1 MSNDRNDYRGNPLD
15 LIETLADVAGG
26 LGDWIANGTP
36 DSGSIAG
43 EIQQRY
49 RDHCDAW
56 SNNPSWVQQI
66 DPGARL
72 FLSNAC
78 ANWLDSQGS
87 GDPVTTPPPFEG
99 GQCAGV
105 EYEVTFQRNSFTVIS
120 CSSGTPQTFNVNQQ
134 AVSRLFG
141 PLSGGELVANGEGN
155 CGTSR
160 FTATLN
166 GFDSQGNPDSVVLWD
181 VNRAITTRISSIS
194 GSITSV
200 VRVDGQP
207 DNCGNLP
214 GETGP
219 NPNPRPDPGLDPED
233 EPFERIPGRPVLPM
247 PRITD
252 PFGEPV
258 QLPNFPLPNVEG
270 PSLYPGDDI
279 PGGEP
284 TEPGDKGDPDPP
296 TETTPGG
303 EEENTDSSRWLMGI
317 LVEVTDAPGRAPG
330 FQTQAGFVYTEAG
343 FVYQGA
349 GDELEYYEESER
361 LLSGGQYF
369 PAVKGYDTW
378 RVVANPF
385 YRLKVTPF
393 YKEKD

>member
-15 LIETLADVAGG
+15 LIETLAEVAGG
-26 LGDWIANGTP
+26 LGNWIANGNP
-36 DSGSIAG
+36 DTDSIAG

-56 SNNPSWVQQI
+56 SNGPTWVQQV

-78 ANWLDSQGS
+78 APWLDSQGS
-87 GDPVTTPPPFEG
+87 GDPVLGPPTGESLIGDDLTQYGCTTLTVRDADGDVQDTACASKIVDIRELGGMKFWDIEEGGVATTLDQFPGWTVDITFDNCCGAGTEPPP
-99 GQCAGV
+99 
-105 EYEVTFQRNSFTVIS
+105 TK
-120 CSSGTPQTFNVNQQ
+120 P
-134 AVSRLFG
+134 
-141 PLSGGELVANGEGN
+141 
-155 CGTSR
+155 
-160 FTATLN
+160 
-166 GFDSQGNPDSVVLWD
+166 
-181 VNRAITTRISSIS
+181 
-194 GSITSV
+194 
-200 VRVDGQP
+200 
-207 DNCGNLP
+207 
-214 GETGP
+214 GP

-233 EPFERIPGRPVLPM
+233 EPFERAPGQPLLPM

-252 PFGEPV
+252 PFGDPV
-258 QLPNFPLPNVEG
+258 QLPNLPIPNIEG
-270 PSLYPGDDI
+270 PSLYPGDGV

-284 TEPGDKGDPDPP
+284 TEPGDKGNPDPP
-296 TETTPGG
+296 TETAPGG
-303 EEENTDSSRWLMGI
+303 EEESTDSSRWLMGV
-317 LVEVTDAPGRAPG
+317 LVEVAAAPGRAPG

-369 PAVKGYDTW
+369 PAVRGYDTW

-393 YKEKD
+393 YKEKE

>member
-56 SNNPSWVQQI
+56 SNGPTWVQQI

-78 ANWLDSQGS
+78 SPWLDSQGS
-87 GDPVTTPPPFEG
+87 GDPSVGSGPPIAAPGDDFTAQGGVLFKRSTAATEQEFFNCALRFEAFTGNNGNPSQQPFEIDAIRCDGSRISFASDIEFEIVSTGCCASQTNPPPPG
-99 GQCAGV
+99 SPV
-105 EYEVTFQRNSFTVIS
+105 
-120 CSSGTPQTFNVNQQ
+120 
-134 AVSRLFG
+134 VS
-141 PLSGGELVANGEGN
+141 
-155 CGTSR
+155 
-160 FTATLN
+160 
-166 GFDSQGNPDSVVLWD
+166 
-181 VNRAITTRISSIS
+181 
-194 GSITSV
+194 
-200 VRVDGQP
+200 
-207 DNCGNLP
+207 
-214 GETGP
+214 P

-233 EPFERIPGRPVLPM
+233 EPFERQPGRPVLPM
-247 PRITD
+247 PEIPN
-252 PFGEPV
+252 PFGDPI
-258 QLPNFPLPNVEG
+258 QLPNFPLPNIEG

-279 PGGEP
+279 PGGDP

-296 TETTPGG
+296 VETAPGG
-303 EEENTDSSRWLMGI
+303 EEEATDSSRWLMGI
-317 LVEVTDAPGRAPG
+317 LVEVTSAPSRAPG
-330 FQTQAGFVYTEAG
+330 FQTSAGFVYTEAG

-369 PAVKGYDTW
+369 PAVRGYDTW

-393 YKEKD
+393 YKERN

>member
-1 MSNDRNDYRGNPLD
+1 MSNDRDDYRGNPLD
-15 LIETLADVAGG
+15 LIETLANVAGG

-36 DSGSIAG
+36 ASGSIAG

-56 SNNPSWVQQI
+56 SNGPTWVQQV

-78 ANWLDSQGS
+78 SPWLDSQGS
-87 GDPVTTPPPFEG
+87 GDPGLEVPFTG
-99 GQCAGV
+99 GQCPGV
-105 EYEVTFQRNSFTVIS
+105 LYRIDWSSEWEFPNGFVDDADGFYVDVPGPIS
-120 CSSGTPQTFNVNQQ
+120 GVQTRQEGN
-134 AVSRLFG
+134 
-141 PLSGGELVANGEGN
+141 ELV
-155 CGTSR
+155 R
-160 FTATLN
+160 FVTDQN
-166 GFDSQGNPDSVVLWD
+166 
-181 VNRAITTRISSIS
+181 
-194 GSITSV
+194 
-200 VRVDGQP
+200 
-207 DNCGNLP
+207 DNEYPFP
-214 GETGP
+214 GETNQSPNPNSNYVRYELDLQVTRQDGLADDCGSPPGTVVP
-219 NPNPRPDPGLDPED
+219 NPNPRPDPGFDPED
-233 EPFERIPGRPVLPM
+233 EPFERAPGRPVLPM

-252 PFGEPV
+252 PFGDPV
-258 QLPNFPLPNVEG
+258 QLPNFPFPNVEG
-270 PSLYPGDDI
+270 PTLYPEDDPI
-279 PGGEP
+279 LGGEP
-284 TEPGDKGDPDPP
+284 AEPGDKGEPDPP
-296 TETTPGG
+296 TETSPGG
-303 EEENTDSSRWLMGI
+303 EEEETDSSRWLMGI

-369 PAVKGYDTW
+369 PAVRGYDTW

-385 YRLKVTPF
+385 YRLRVTPF